1 VSLLQEPFNV
11 IPAKAGIQSFES
23 SSIFW
28 KPNPI
33 ETTTF
38 KSSLILSQLFSHVH
52 HPLANLRCLS
62 TLFPAG
68 LLDFC
73 PFPAKKE

>member
-1 VSLLQEPFNV
+1 VRLLQEPFNV
-11 IPAKAGIQSFES
+11 IPAKAGIQSFEA

-38 KSSLILSQLFSHVH
+38 KSSLILSQLSSHVH
-52 HPLANLRCLS
+52 HPAGQSSLLVHTFSGGLIGFLS
-62 TLFPAG
+62 IS
-68 LLDFC
+68 C
-73 PFPAKKE
+73 